1 MAGNWCTIESDPGV
15 FTELIAQIGVEEIQV
30 EEMFNIDKEGFGDDV
45 IYGLIFLFK
54 YDQKLS
60 STGTVAKYTDLWF
73 AKQVIV
79 NACATQA
86 LISILMNA
94 EGIRLGARLTEL
106 KEFTKHIDPEMRGLS
121 LSNSKEIRE
130 AHNSFSRPDTF
141 ETPDDFSKEEEG
153 DAYHFVAYLPYKGKI
168 YELDGLQE
176 GPIECCEYDTETEN
190 AWQTAARKVLSERME
205 AYTKSGQREIRFN
218 LLKVV
223 KNRQAVYK
231 PKLEALREKMAS
243 GGASPEILSEIGKL
257 EMKIGEEKEKFK
269 KWELENTRRKHN
281 YIPMILCYL
290 KHLTKKGLLKELAL
304 KALAKQEARIKAA
317 QKLKDEQKG
326 KGMDTS

>member
-15 FTELIAQIGVEEIQV
+15 FTELIAEIGVEEIQV
-30 EEMFNIDKEGFGDDV
+30 EEMFKIDKEGFGDDV

-54 YDQKLS
+54 YDQKLNS
-60 STGTVAKYTDLWF
+60 AGTVAKYTDLWF

-94 EGIRLGARLTEL
+94 EGINLGPHLSKL
-106 KEFTKHIDPEMRGLS
+106 KEFTKNLDPEMRGLS
-121 LSNSKEIRE
+121 ISNSKEIKE
-130 AHNSFSRPDTF
+130 AHNSFKRPDTF
-141 ETPDDFSKEEEG
+141 EMPDDISNDEEG
-153 DAYHFVAYLPYKGKI
+153 DAYHFVSYIPYKGKI

-176 GPIECCEYDTETEN
+176 GPIECSEYVTGSEN
-190 AWQTAARKVLSERME
+190 AWHEACQKVLRERME
-205 AYTKSGQREIRFN
+205 AYTKSGQSEIRFN

-223 KNRQAVYK
+223 KNRQAVYT
-231 PKLEALREKMAS
+231 PKLNTLRAKLSNAGENS
-243 GGASPEILSEIGKL
+243 EILSEIQGL
-257 EMKIGEEKEKFK
+257 EMKIAEEKQKFK
-269 KWELENTRRKHN
+269 KWDLENTRRKHN

-304 KALAKQEARIKAA
+304 KALTKQEARIKAS
-317 QKLKDEQKG
+317 QKLKDKQKT
-326 KGMDTS
+326 GMDTS

>member
-15 FTELIAQIGVEEIQV
+15 FTELIAEIGVQDIQV

-60 STGTVAKYTDLWF
+60 SNGTIAKFTDLWF

-94 EGIRLGARLTEL
+94 EGINLGHHLSTL
-106 KEFTKHIDPEMRGLS
+106 KEFTKKLDPEMRGLS
-121 LSNSKEIRE
+121 LSNSKEIKE
-130 AHNSFSRPDTF
+130 AHNSFNRPDAF
-141 ETPDDFSKEEEG
+141 EMPDDNSKDEEG
-153 DAYHFVAYLPYKGKI
+153 DAFHFVSYIPYKGKI

-176 GPIECCEYDTETEN
+176 GPIECAEYVTGTKN
-190 AWQTAARKVLSERME
+190 AWHEAAQKVLRERME
-205 AYTKSGQREIRFN
+205 AYTKSGQSEIRFN

-223 KNRQAVYK
+223 KNRQAVLL
-231 PKLEALREKMAS
+231 PKLKALQERVSSGEEK
-243 GGASPEILSEIGKL
+243 PEILAEIQSL
-257 EMKIGEEKEKFK
+257 EIKIAEEKEKFK

-281 YIPMILCYL
+281 YVPMILCYL

-304 KALAKQEARIKAA
+304 KALTKQEARIKASL
-317 QKLKDEQKG
+317 KLKEEQKRA
-326 KGMDTS
+326 MDTS

>member
-15 FTELIAQIGVEEIQV
+15 FTELIAEIGVEEIQV

-54 YDQKLS
+54 YDKKLS

-94 EGIRLGARLTEL
+94 EGINLGPHLSKL
-106 KEFTKHIDPEMRGLS
+106 KEFTKNLDPEMRGLS
-121 LSNSKEIRE
+121 LSNSKEIKE
-130 AHNSFSRPDTF
+130 AHNSFSRPDAF
-141 ETPDDFSKEEEG
+141 EMPDDNSKDEEG
-153 DAYHFVAYLPYKGKI
+153 DAYHFVAYIPYKGKV

-176 GPIECCEYDTETEN
+176 GPIECGEYDAGTEN
-190 AWQTAARKVLSERME
+190 AWHGACQKVLRERME
-205 AYTKSGQREIRFN
+205 AYKKPGQSEIRFN

-223 KNRQAVYK
+223 KNRQAVYI
-231 PKLEALREKMAS
+231 PKLATLRAELSADT
-243 GGASPEILSEIGKL
+243 ENVILHAEVQKL
-257 EMKIGEEKEKFK
+257 EMKVAEEKEKFN
-269 KWELENTRRKHN
+269 KWDLENTRRKHN
-281 YIPMILCYL
+281 YVPMILCYL

-304 KALAKQEARIKAA
+304 KALTKQEARLKAS
-317 QKLKDEQKG
+317 QKLKEEQKR
-326 KGMDTS
+326 GMDTS

>member
-15 FTELIAQIGVEEIQV
+15 FTELIAEIGVQDIQV

-60 STGTVAKYTDLWF
+60 STGTVAQFTDLWF

-94 EGIRLGARLTEL
+94 EGINLGPHLSEL
-106 KEFTKHIDPEMRGLS
+106 KEFTKNLDPEMRGLC
-121 LSNSKEIRE
+121 LSNSKEIKE
-130 AHNSFSRPDTF
+130 AHNSFNRPDAF
-141 ETPDDFSKEEEG
+141 EMPEDNAKDEEG
-153 DAYHFVAYLPYKGKI
+153 DAYHFVAYMPYKGKI
-168 YELDGLQE
+168 YELDGLKP
-176 GPIECCEYDTETEN
+176 GPIECAEYVTGTKN
-190 AWQTAARKVLSERME
+190 AWHEACQKVLRERME
-205 AYTKSGQREIRFN
+205 AYTKSGQSEIRFN

-223 KNRQAVYK
+223 KNRQAVYQ
-231 PKLEALREKMAS
+231 PKLKALQERLSSVGENHDILT
-243 GGASPEILSEIGKL
+243 EIQKL
-257 EMKIGEEKEKFK
+257 ETKIAEEKEKFL
-269 KWELENTRRKHN
+269 KWDLENTRRKHN

-290 KHLTKKGLLKELAL
+290 KHLTQKGLLKELAL
-304 KALAKQEARIKAA
+304 KALTKQEARIKAA
-317 QKLKDEQKG
+317 QKLKEEQK
-326 KGMDTS
+326 KEMDTS